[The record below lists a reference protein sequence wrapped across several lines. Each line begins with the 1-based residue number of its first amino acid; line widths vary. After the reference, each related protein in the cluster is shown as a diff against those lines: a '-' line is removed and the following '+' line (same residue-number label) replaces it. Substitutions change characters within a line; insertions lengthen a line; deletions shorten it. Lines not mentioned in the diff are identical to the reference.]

1 MLSWLDS
8 LQNGS
13 KYYNLKAGEI
23 TCHKPCSFMWW
34 YHQTVVQPG
43 LFYLTRSSLQNATL
57 SIIKA
62 IFQGIAR
69 IVGNTVRKPNLRRLD
84 KTFFSTH
91 TIVVLRV
98 WLDCAWVSPWSIDW
112 AQDNHKCLH
121 KIEVEVV
128 LFPEEMAET
137 IHCFDGSIKT
147 LLEIED
153 RLNKFQNRM
162 SLKK

>member
-1 MLSWLDS
+1 M
-8 LQNGS
+8 
-13 KYYNLKAGEI
+13 I
-23 TCHKPCSFMWW
+23 RP
-34 YHQTVVQPG
+34 
-43 LFYLTRSSLQNATL
+43 SS
-57 SIIKA
+57 IH
-62 IFQGIAR
+62 
-69 IVGNTVRKPNLRRLD
+69 
-84 KTFFSTH
+84 TH
-91 TIVVLRV
+91 TIVVQRV

-153 RLNKFQNRM
+153 WLDFFYLQKKKDWSQSFYASIFACEWHYQFYHSCNQKVGNTEVNNAFRD
-162 SLKK
+162 SLQLLLHNIFPLYSH